1 MEENIIEKKS
11 FEFAVR
17 VVNLYR
23 HLTAEKK
30 EYVISNQLLRSGT
43 SIGANI
49 SEGVRSPTK
58 KDITHKMS
66 ITLKEA
72 NETRYWIKLL
82 YRTEH
87 LTDGQYESL
96 DADVTE
102 LVRILAAICKSSEQ
116 DSKTN

>member
-11 FEFAVR
+11 FEFAVS

-58 KDITHKMS
+58 KGFYT
-66 ITLKEA
+66 
-72 NETRYWIKLL
+72 
-82 YRTEH
+82 
-87 LTDGQYESL
+87 
-96 DADVTE
+96 
-102 LVRILAAICKSSEQ
+102 
-116 DSKTN
+116 

>member
-1 MEENIIEKKS
+1 
-11 FEFAVR
+11 
-17 VVNLYR
+17 
-23 HLTAEKK
+23 
-30 EYVISNQLLRSGT
+30 
-43 SIGANI
+43 
-49 SEGVRSPTK
+49 
-58 KDITHKMS
+58 MS
-66 ITLKEA
+66 IALKEA

-82 YRTEH
+82 YRTEY